1 MSRRGR
7 PRGGLSFYWELSGG
21 VHVRLAIFI
30 DGGYLDRLLRDLN
43 SSRVSYDRL
52 ARRIAG
58 TVYPGIDLLRTYYYN
73 CPPYLSSP
81 PTEEEKQRMSK
92 KQAFYDA
99 LLRLPRFEVRMGRL
113 AKRIAED
120 GSERFEQKLVDVL
133 LSIDLVL
140 LSATR
145 QITHAAIVAGDS
157 DFIPAIKVAKNNG
170 VAVWLFHGP
179 QSHLHRDLWNVADE
193 RVLMD
198 EEFFRAVL
206 LEEQ

>member
-1 MSRRGR
+1 M
-7 PRGGLSFYWELSGG
+7 
-21 VHVRLAIFI
+21 RLAIFI